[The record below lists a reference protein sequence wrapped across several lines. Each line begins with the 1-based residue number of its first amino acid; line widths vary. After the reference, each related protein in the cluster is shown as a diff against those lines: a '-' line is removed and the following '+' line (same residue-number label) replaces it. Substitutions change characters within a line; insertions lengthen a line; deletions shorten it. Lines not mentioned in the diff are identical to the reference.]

1 MEEKRVPVTTLL
13 ILYRISM
20 SLSYYQDEIYLR
32 MI

>member
-1 MEEKRVPVTTLL
+1 MEEKRVLVTTLL

-20 SLSYYQDEIYLR
+20 SLSYYQDEIYLH